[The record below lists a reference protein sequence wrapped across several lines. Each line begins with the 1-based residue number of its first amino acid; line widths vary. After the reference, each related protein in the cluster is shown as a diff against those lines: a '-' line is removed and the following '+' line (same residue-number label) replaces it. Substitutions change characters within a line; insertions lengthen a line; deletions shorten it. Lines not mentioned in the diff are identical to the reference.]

1 MFKRRFISA
10 EFSLKRF
17 PVEYFSSLVF
27 TILNRNVTQFHFSSI
42 NHESSLRNDRN
53 NKYSSC
59 CVAWLAY
66 VLYIWNIPT
75 MQDDVAISNFQHIT
89 IYRNDARWIINRLEY
104 YYFNSFGYSIESIFF
119 CVLIFPQIITFFFE
133 YFWIVSHNEWHS

>member
-89 IYRNDARWIINRLEY
+89 IYRNDARWIINRWNIIILTRSDIRSNQ
-104 YYFNSFGYSIESIFF
+104 FFF
-119 CVLIFPQIITFFFE
+119 CVLIFPQIYVFFE